1 MKLNVRKVEMD
12 LAKEL
17 QRQKVEKERNQ
28 KEIERICA
36 ESEELK
42 ELKERIRTAYVNKE
56 RAAQLADNQLRRQQ
70 EMSDDAEI
78 EARILLARKEQA
90 EREKEQEQSKAWVG
104 VEHKQKLLEQIQER
118 ERLKEEAYAEYL
130 REKAAV
136 DEAMKKMMEQ
146 DRKAAEEEDRKRQ
159 VFHDFMVK
167 SVQAK
172 QQARAR
178 EREEE
183 ILMDEKIKRYRE
195 EAAQREALLK
205 MKKAEENAAKEQI
218 FAKLNEEELRRRA
231 DKEYLEN
238 LRIELMQEEAAEAAR
253 IKELEEAKRQ
263 EK

>member
-1 MKLNVRKVEMD
+1 
-12 LAKEL
+12 
-17 QRQKVEKERNQ
+17 
-28 KEIERICA
+28 
-36 ESEELK
+36 
-42 ELKERIRTAYVNKE
+42 
-56 RAAQLADNQLRRQQ
+56 
-70 EMSDDAEI
+70 
-78 EARILLARKEQA
+78 
-90 EREKEQEQSKAWVG
+90 
-104 VEHKQKLLEQIQER
+104 
-118 ERLKEEAYAEYL
+118 
-130 REKAAV
+130 
-136 DEAMKKMMEQ
+136 MKKMMEQ